1 MITNLTIKNYALI
14 DDIGVKFNSG
24 LTIITGE
31 TGAGKSILLGAL
43 ALLLGKRADLTSVK
57 DISKKCIIEA
67 EFKLDEHL
75 LLPVFSNNNLD
86 FDVHTIV
93 RRELLPSGKSR
104 AFVNDTPVTLSQLQ
118 AIAPYLADIHSQ
130 HETLSLFSETFQMEI
145 IDVLAGN
152 TGLLNKYSKKL
163 AGYNEVAENLA
174 ELTYKKET
182 DTKELDYNTFLY
194 TELIEA
200 NLENLNQE
208 KLEETYETLTNTEVI
223 QESLSKVNQ
232 LISSEQIGTLETIK
246 EVRSILG
253 NLRGISSEFE
263 EYWNRVNSIIIE
275 LDDLSESLEQTATS
289 IEANPKVLFEIN
301 NSLQLLYKLQQK
313 HAIDS
318 VDGLIDLQKS
328 LALKIDSTNNLE
340 NRIVSLIV
348 EQERLNIEV
357 SKIASKLHKKRI
369 EVIPT
374 LIKKLKKLVID
385 LGLPNAQFKFE
396 ISTTSNFR
404 KNGTDSLQLLF
415 TANKG
420 LAFGPLKKVASG
432 GELSRIM
439 LAIKAVLAEYK
450 MLPTM
455 IFDEIDTG
463 LSGEV
468 AYKMSGILNIMSKT
482 MQIFCITHLPQ
493 IAAAGNHHIKIYKED
508 VNEITVTRLK
518 ILNKEER
525 VNELAE
531 MIGGKILTDAALN
544 HAKELLN

>member
-14 DDIGVKFNSG
+14 DDIGVDFNSG

-43 ALLLGKRADLTSVK
+43 ALLLGKRADLASVK
-57 DISKKCIIEA
+57 DISKKCVIEA
-67 EFKLDEHL
+67 EFKLDKHL
-75 LLPVFSNNNLD
+75 LLPVFNNNNLD
-86 FDVHTIV
+86 FDIHTIV

-104 AFVNDTPVTLSQLQ
+104 AFVNDTPVTLTQLQ

-152 TGLLNKYSKKL
+152 TVLLNKYSKKL
-163 AGYNEVAENLA
+163 EDYNEVAENLA
-174 ELTYKKET
+174 ELKYKKET
-182 DTKELDYNTFLY
+182 DSKELDYNTFLY
-194 TELIEA
+194 NELVEA

-246 EVRSILG
+246 EVRSTLG

-275 LDDLSESLEQTATS
+275 LEDLSESLEQTATS
-289 IEANPKVLFEIN
+289 IEADPKVLFEIN

-313 HAIDS
+313 HTLDS
-318 VDGLIDLQKS
+318 VHDLIDLQKS

-340 NRIVSLIV
+340 NRIASLII
-348 EQERLNIEV
+348 EQERLNTEV
-357 SKIASKLHKKRI
+357 SEIANKLHKKRI

-374 LIKKLKKLVID
+374 LIKKLKTLLID

-396 ISTTSNFR
+396 ISTVSNFR

-439 LAIKAVLAEYK
+439 LAIKAVLAQYK

-468 AYKMSGILNIMSKT
+468 AYKMSGILTIMSKS

-518 ILNKEER
+518 KLNKEER

-531 MIGGKILTDAALN
+531 MIGGKTLTDAALN

>member
-14 DDIGVKFNSG
+14 DDISVDFNSG
-24 LTIITGE
+24 FTIITGE

-67 EFKLDEHL
+67 EFKLDKHL
-75 LLPVFSNNNLD
+75 LLSIFNDNNLD
-86 FDVHTIV
+86 FDFHTIV

-118 AIAPYLADIHSQ
+118 IIAPLLADIHSQ
-130 HETLSLFSETFQMEI
+130 HETLSLFSETFQMEV

-152 TGLLNKYSKKL
+152 TDLLSKYSDKL
-163 AGYNEVAENLA
+163 AHYNEVAETLA
-174 ELTYKKET
+174 GLKYKKET
-182 DTKELDYNTFLY
+182 DSKELDYNTFLY
-194 TELIEA
+194 NELEDA
-200 NLENLNQE
+200 NLASLHQEN
-208 KLEETYETLTNTEVI
+208 LEETYEMLSNTEII

-246 EVRSILG
+246 EVRTTLG
-253 NLRGISSEFE
+253 NLRSISTEFDT
-263 EYWNRVNSIIIE
+263 YWNRVNSIIIE
-275 LDDLSESLEQTATS
+275 LEDLSEGIEQTAAN
-289 IEANPKVLFEIN
+289 IEADPSALFEIN

-313 HAIDS
+313 HT
-318 VDGLIDLQKS
+318 VDTVGDLIEIQDS
-328 LALKIDSTNNLE
+328 LASKIDSTNNLE
-340 NRIVSLIV
+340 TRITEL
-348 EQERLNIEV
+348 EDKQEKLNSDLLNI
-357 SKIASKLHKKRI
+357 ARKLHKKRT

-374 LIKKLKKLVID
+374 LIKKLKALLIE

-396 ISTTSNFR
+396 ITTTSNFR

-439 LAIKAVLAEYK
+439 LAIKAVLAQYK

-455 IFDEIDTG
+455 VFDEIDTG

-468 AYKMSGILNIMSKT
+468 AYKMSEILKEMSKS

-493 IAAAGNHHIKIYKED
+493 IAARGNSHIKIYKED
-508 VNEITVTRLK
+508 INEVTVTRLK
-518 ILNKEER
+518 ELNKKER
-525 VNELAE
+525 IDELAE
-531 MIGGKILTDAALN
+531 MIGGKKLTEAALN

>member
-1 MITNLTIKNYALI
+1 VITNLTIKNYALI
-14 DDIGVKFNSG
+14 DDIGVQFNPD

-43 ALLLGKRADLTSVK
+43 ALLLGKRADLASVK
-57 DISKKCIIEA
+57 DISKKCVIEA

-75 LLPVFSNNNLD
+75 LLPVFNNNNLD
-86 FDVHTIV
+86 FDIHTIV

-104 AFVNDTPVTLSQLQ
+104 AFVNDTPVTLTQLQ

-145 IDVLAGN
+145 IDVMAGN
-152 TGLLNKYSKKL
+152 TALLNKYSKKL
-163 AGYNEVAENLA
+163 EDYNEVAENLA
-174 ELTYKKET
+174 ELKYKKET
-182 DTKELDYNTFLY
+182 DSKELDYNTFLY
-194 TELIEA
+194 NELVEA

-246 EVRSILG
+246 EVRSTLG

-275 LDDLSESLEQTATS
+275 LEDLSESLEQTATS
-289 IEANPKVLFEIN
+289 IEADPKVLFEIN

-313 HAIDS
+313 HTLDS
-318 VDGLIDLQKS
+318 VHDLIDLQKS

-340 NRIVSLIV
+340 NRIASLII
-348 EQERLNIEV
+348 EQERLNTEV
-357 SKIASKLHKKRI
+357 SEIANKLHKKRI

-374 LIKKLKKLVID
+374 LIKKLKTLLID

-396 ISTTSNFR
+396 ISTVSNFR

-439 LAIKAVLAEYK
+439 LAIKAVLAQYK

-455 IFDEIDTG
+455 VFDEIDTG

-468 AYKMSGILNIMSKT
+468 AYKMSGILTIMSKS

-518 ILNKEER
+518 KLNKEER

-531 MIGGKILTDAALN
+531 MIGGKTLTDAALN